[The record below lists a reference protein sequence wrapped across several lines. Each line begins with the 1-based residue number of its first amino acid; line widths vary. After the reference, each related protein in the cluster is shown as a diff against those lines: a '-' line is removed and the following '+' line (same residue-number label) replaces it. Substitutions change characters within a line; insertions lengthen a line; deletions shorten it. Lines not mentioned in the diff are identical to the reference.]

1 MKFGEKGCKGIVMM
15 KTVEGADKVIE
26 QLNGTL
32 ISGFEVKIKKR
43 LTDPTVKPKPKEKDP
58 VLTPI
63 ETKVTTTINLKKNTV
78 DAVYFN
84 CASFEIDRAK
94 CTKLLNDLH
103 LNSRK
108 LSTYRQ
114 LTNASTI
121 KWHR

>member
-32 ISGFEVKIKKR
+32 ISGFEVKIEKR